1 MNVPLE
7 KLLRCPTCAASVSRE
22 GNCLVCHGAR
32 RHSFDF
38 ASAGYVNLAAAKA
51 AGGGDDAELIRART
65 AFLET
70 GHYAPVARE
79 ICDVLSHYVPQGNV
93 LDAGC
98 GEGYYSLEMAR
109 NGMNL
114 VGIDLSKRGVMHAA
128 KAAKREGARALF
140 AVAGIFDL
148 PVADGALDAVVSIFA
163 PVCEEEF
170 CRVLRKGG
178 IVVLA
183 GAGAEHLYSLKE
195 VLYDTPYQNEPRAD
209 APKGMQLLESRRV
222 RYVADMDTETLSN
235 LFAMTPYFYRTSRE
249 GRERLAKTTSL
260 GVDVDVEIAVYQKL

>member
-1 MNVPLE
+1 MSELLE
-7 KLLRCPTCAASVSRE
+7 HILRCPTCAAPVSRE

-51 AGGGDDAELIRART
+51 SGGGDDAELIRARS

-70 GHYAPVARE
+70 GHYAPVAAA
-79 ICDVLSHYVPQGNV
+79 VLAALQTHAAGNTV

-98 GEGYYSLEMAR
+98 GEGYYSLHMAR

-128 KAAKREGARALF
+128 KAAKREGASALF

-148 PVADGALDAVVSIFA
+148 PVRDASLDAVVSMFA
-163 PVCEEEF
+163 PVCEAEF
-170 CRVLRKGG
+170 CRVLKPGG
-178 IVVLA
+178 ILVLV
-183 GAGAEHLYSLKE
+183 GAGPDHLFSLKN
-195 VLYDTPYQNEPRAD
+195 VLYDTPYQNEARAD
-209 APKGMQLLESRRV
+209 APAGMQLLASERV
-222 RYVADMDTETLSN
+222 RYVAEMENKALCD

-249 GRERLAKTTSL
+249 GRERLLATDAL
-260 GVDVDVEIAVYQKL
+260 GVDVDVEISIYKKP